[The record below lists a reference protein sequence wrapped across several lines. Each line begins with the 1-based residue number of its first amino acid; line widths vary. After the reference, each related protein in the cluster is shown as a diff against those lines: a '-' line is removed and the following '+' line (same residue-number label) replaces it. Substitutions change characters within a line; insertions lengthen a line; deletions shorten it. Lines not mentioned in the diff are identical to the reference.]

1 MRQVSYNC
9 IDCGTEKNR
18 DNTYTYTDS
27 RSKVLRFK
35 SRCVNCDKKIITE
48 WVNNNTEKHNHYSK
62 MSCRRRK
69 ADSKKMISKTSRIDW
84 AIDRASEALKSL
96 RINARYARMSVSAIF
111 LAGIL
116 LTSCQKDEICARIA
130 TIYVQDNSDHPGNV
144 TVEGEGGSVT
154 VMVHDMIVF
163 EFDNGNKYNIVKA
176 GEDYSHLSDLDEC
189 ELQYLGYKP
198 FLRYQ

>member
-96 RINARYARMSVSAIF
+96 RMHLNSARSSV
-111 LAGIL
+111 
-116 LTSCQKDEICARIA
+116 
-130 TIYVQDNSDHPGNV
+130 NV
-144 TVEGEGGSVT
+144 KNRV
-154 VMVHDMIVF
+154 
-163 EFDNGNKYNIVKA
+163 
-176 GEDYSHLSDLDEC
+176 
-189 ELQYLGYKP
+189 
-198 FLRYQ
+198 